1 MNNFATP
8 FGLPDDAPEL
18 ARRFAMIMAGLG
30 ALIARRFVKMP
41 HLSGFTVLLF
51 GRLNRAV
58 RRLHRAL
65 TSPGKVR
72 APRVRGDRADG
83 TRPARV
89 GLPSGR
95 GWIVRE
101 LGWEAA
107 AYLGY
112 LETLLAE
119 IETQAALAAAPRAGR
134 ILRPICRMLGVFA
147 ALTPKIVP
155 AEATPNIAPRAA
167 AQAVLVVAV
176 RPSRRSPH
184 PGPLPEGEGEGLVP
198 GRIFSGT

>member
-8 FGLPDDAPEL
+8 FGLPDDAPDL

-41 HLSGFTVLLF
+41 HLSRFTVLLF

-65 TSPGKVR
+65 SSPGKVPAR
-72 APRVRGDRADG
+72 RVRGDRADR
-83 TRPARV
+83 TRPVQVR
-89 GLPSGR
+89 LPPGR

-112 LETLLAE
+112 LEALLAE
-119 IETQAALAAAPRAGR
+119 IETQVVLAGAPRAGR
-134 ILRPICRMLGVFA
+134 VLRPICRMLGVSA
-147 ALTPKIVP
+147 AVTPKIVR
-155 AEATPNIAPRAA
+155 AEVTPHIALRSTE
-167 AQAVLVVAV
+167 VAV
-176 RPSRRSPH
+176 RKHPWAFRHSPH
-184 PGPLPEGEGEGLVP
+184 PGPEGEGEGTVP
-198 GRIFSGT
+198 GGIFCGT